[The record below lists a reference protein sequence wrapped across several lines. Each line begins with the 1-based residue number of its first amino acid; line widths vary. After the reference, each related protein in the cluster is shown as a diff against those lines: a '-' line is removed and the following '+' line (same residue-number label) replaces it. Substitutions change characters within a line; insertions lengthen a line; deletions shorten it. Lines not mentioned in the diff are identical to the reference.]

1 MRSSA
6 DLDDYERRVLDGWE
20 EIYKRG
26 LLTMWLLLAVSER
39 ARYAA
44 EIATFLAERTGGTMA
59 ADNRSLYRALRR
71 LADVGLVEDV
81 GRPAE
86 RTGADRKYF
95 SLTESG
101 ERVLD
106 VFLERNVR
114 AVYLDRNADLFG
126 RTAKAVSS
134 D

>member
-1 MRSSA
+1 MRSSP
-6 DLDDYERRVLDGWE
+6 DLDAYERRVLDGWE

-39 ARYAA
+39 ARYAP

-71 LADVGLVEDV
+71 LVDVGLVQDV

-114 AVYLDRNADLFG
+114 AVYLDRNADLFA
-126 RTAKAVSS
+126 RTAEAVSS

>member
-1 MRSSA
+1 MRSSP
-6 DLDDYERRVLDGWE
+6 DLDAYERRVLDGWE

-44 EIATFLAERTGGTMA
+44 EIAAFLAERTGGTIT
-59 ADNRSLYRALRR
+59 ADIRSLYRALRR
-71 LADVGLVEDV
+71 LADVGLVQDE

-86 RTGADRKYF
+86 RSGADRKYF
-95 SLTESG
+95 SLTKSG
-101 ERVLD
+101 ERVLN

-114 AVYLDRNADLFG
+114 AVYVDRNADLFG
-126 RTAKAVSS
+126 RTGTDAVVT
-134 D
+134 

>member
-1 MRSSA
+1 MRSSP
-6 DLDDYERRVLDGWE
+6 DLDAYERRVLDGWE

-39 ARYAA
+39 ARYAP
-44 EIATFLAERTGGTMA
+44 EIAAFLAERTGGTIT
-59 ADNRSLYRALRR
+59 ADIRSLYRALRR
-71 LADVGLVEDV
+71 LADVGLVQDE

-86 RTGADRKYF
+86 RSGADRKYF

-101 ERVLD
+101 ERVLN

-114 AVYLDRNADLFG
+114 AVYVDRNADLFG
-126 RTAKAVSS
+126 RTAQMQ
-134 D
+134 